1 MLGQL
6 HIKNIGIIDDVTINF
21 EDGLNIMTGETGA
34 GKSLIVDS
42 INAIS
47 GMRMS
52 KDIIKHGEDSA
63 LVEACFF
70 ENDETRILTREFFAN
85 GRSVCKVDGRMVTLT
100 ELKETGEALIDI
112 HGQHDNQSLLSEK
125 THVNLLDNFAEK
137 DLFELKEEYKKELT
151 EYKQIKEKIKASFG
165 DPTERARRI
174 DLLKYQK
181 DEIEKA
187 KLKTDEEEALE
198 ERRTLIM
205 NSEKI
210 VSSLNKSYSILDEN
224 VVEELGSVIHELTS
238 VSGLNERYND
248 ALKIVNDA
256 YYSLKDVT
264 SEIMDMADEVSFDEN
279 EQNEIEERLD
289 LIFSLKRKYGN
300 DVEKVLEYLE
310 QISEELNTLENSE
323 EIIKELE
330 KSVNKKEKLLKELA
344 MKIRDVR
351 KSYAKV
357 IEKKVNSELQDLE
370 MKKAYI
376 EFEFKEVEN
385 FLENGMD
392 FVQILICTNVGEGL
406 KPLSKIASGGEISR
420 VMLALKTVLSAY
432 DEIPTMIFD
441 EIDTG
446 ISGQAGKAVAEK
458 MKIIGE
464 THQVICVTHLPVIAA
479 SGKNNYFIEKNTKE
493 GRTFTEVIKLKEEQ
507 IISEIA
513 RILAGNDL
521 TDAVLKHAKE
531 LRKNMK
537 CKA

>member
-1 MLGQL
+1 M
-6 HIKNIGIIDDVTINF
+6 K
-21 EDGLNIMTGETGA
+21 
-34 GKSLIVDS
+34 
-42 INAIS
+42 IS
-47 GMRMS
+47 GLQKITLMDYPGKM
-52 KDIIKHGEDSA
+52 A
-63 LVEACFF
+63 
-70 ENDETRILTREFFAN
+70 
-85 GRSVCKVDGRMVTLT
+85 SVIFVQGCNFRCPFCQNSSLLDFS
-100 ELKETGEALIDI
+100 EP
-112 HGQHDNQSLLSEK
+112 LLSER
-125 THVNLLDNFAEK
+125 E
-137 DLFELKEEYKKELT
+137 
-151 EYKQIKEKIKASFG
+151 
-165 DPTERARRI
+165 
-174 DLLKYQK
+174 
-181 DEIEKA
+181 
-187 KLKTDEEEALE
+187 
-198 ERRTLIM
+198 
-205 NSEKI
+205 
-210 VSSLNKSYSILDEN
+210 
-224 VVEELGSVIHELTS
+224 
-238 VSGLNERYND
+238 
-248 ALKIVNDA
+248 
-256 YYSLKDVT
+256 
-264 SEIMDMADEVSFDEN
+264 
-279 EQNEIEERLD
+279 
-289 LIFSLKRKYGN
+289 
-300 DVEKVLEYLE
+300 VLEYLE
-310 QISEELNTLENSE
+310 KISEELNTLENSE
-323 EIIKELE
+323 EIINELE
-330 KSVNKKEKLLKELA
+330 KSLSKKEKILKELA
-344 MKIRDVR
+344 IKIRDVR

-357 IEKKVNSELQDLE
+357 IEEKVNSELQDLE